1 MKTSCRPKTDIS
13 KPGYRPCQAVPLRKL
28 HCFKFPLIGTGSAT
42 SNDMKLVHQPL
53 MGGLLHLAARP
64 GASSLYQ
71 MQQPTHQ
78 RLVYTVYGTKH
89 RVAVQTIVVL
99 CSAVLMCPVK
109 ELSRGNVLQLKS
121 HSDFSIILRVRTLE
135 VPLHTCIA
143 THELASLV
151 TTVTTQLKR
160 SPTGMRLRSAGSE
173 NRLGIRTAAFTR

>member
-1 MKTSCRPKTDIS
+1 
-13 KPGYRPCQAVPLRKL
+13 
-28 HCFKFPLIGTGSAT
+28 
-42 SNDMKLVHQPL
+42 
-53 MGGLLHLAARP
+53 
-64 GASSLYQ
+64 
-71 MQQPTHQ
+71 
-78 RLVYTVYGTKH
+78 
-89 RVAVQTIVVL
+89 
-99 CSAVLMCPVK
+99 MCPVK